1 MPGPFIT
8 ALRLAALVAGLSVLS
23 VPSALA
29 ERYAL
34 LVGVSAYP
42 ALRQAGLG
50 DKDLRGPRNDVRLL
64 ADALRPHGFA
74 PGNVTILADG
84 VSAQAPTRAAILAAF
99 DRAVD
104 RLQPGDVLFVHFA
117 GHGAQQPERVPGQ
130 EPDGL
135 DEIFLP
141 ADTGKWDERTGTVV
155 NAITDDE
162 IGERLLRAAAKGA
175 STWSVFDSCHAG
187 SLTRGTL
194 TARGLTSRELG
205 IPALPRRAPP
215 ADVPAGL
222 RKASVSVPAQAP
234 AVGFFAAGARATTTE
249 FRPRPLGEVYGL
261 FTYVLVEGLRSH
273 PGITYRQLAEFV
285 QQRYGALAM
294 GDGGTPEF
302 EGDLDAPLFGDAS
315 VPRLRQWPVTV
326 EGGTAWVEAGQ
337 LSLFGEGARFVVVV
351 DPRAPDTDA
360 IAHARAADV
369 AATRARLAFVTE
381 DGRSAATPPKLG
393 PGVYARLK
401 DPNPSFEV
409 RVTVRPGLDSAERA
423 IPVRPEISAHLE
435 QLKSA
440 AGPGPRVQWVP
451 PSEEA
456 DVELVVADTRVFL
469 KPRAAPLVPDGAEA
483 TPSVAMPGSGAS
495 AASLDAFRDALQREL
510 RRVAKTVN
518 LLRVA
523 NQHLPDPD
531 DKLRVWV
538 VVRER
543 RTGRIV
549 TLNPS
554 DLPRLTAGDEMY
566 LFAENGARHGADL
579 TVLAIDARSRMQVV
593 FPSASTPDNHLPAF
607 TARRQLGEGFEI
619 TDETP
624 GIERLV
630 ILASRRLPGSGGQRS
645 DFRYLA
651 EDEVRSSRT
660 RGLDAED
667 DDLLARAMGGAPSD
681 LTRGVSSRPRDLSV
695 QVYGWRT
702 TRAPNLPTAP
712 PDRPPP

>member
-1 MPGPFIT
+1 MLWGF
-8 ALRLAALVAGLSVLS
+8 A
-23 VPSALA
+23 VPYALA

-64 ADALRPHGFA
+64 ADALRPHGFV

-84 VSAQAPTRAAILAAF
+84 VSAQAPTRVAILAAF

-141 ADTGKWDERTGTVV
+141 ADAGKWDERTGTVV

-194 TARGLTSRELG
+194 AARGLTARELG
-205 IPALPRRAPP
+205 IPALPRRTAP
-215 ADVPAGL
+215 ADAPAGL

-315 VPRLRQWPVTV
+315 VPRLRQWPVTT

-337 LSLFGEGARFVVVV
+337 LSLFGEGARFALVA
-351 DPRAPDTDA
+351 DPRAPDADA
-360 IAHARAADV
+360 VAHARAVDV
-369 AATRARLAFVTE
+369 TATRARLAFVTD
-381 DGRSAATPPKLG
+381 DGRSAAAPPKLG
-393 PGVYARLK
+393 PGVYARLR

-409 RVTVRPGLDSAERA
+409 RVTVRSGVDGAGRA
-423 IPVRPEISAHLE
+423 IPMRPDIASR
-435 QLKSA
+435 LKELQSETA
-440 AGPGPRVQWVP
+440 GPRVQWVSP
-451 PSEEA
+451 TDEA
-456 DVELVVADTRVFL
+456 DVELVVTAARVFL
-469 KPRAAPLVPDGAEA
+469 KPRGAPLIPEGADA
-483 TPSVAMPGSGAS
+483 TVSVAMPGQGAN
-495 AASLDAFRDALQREL
+495 AAALDAFRDALQREL

-538 VVRER
+538 VVREQ

-554 DLPRLTAGDEMY
+554 DLPQLAAGDEMY

-579 TVLAIDARSRMQVV
+579 TILAVDARSRMQVV
-593 FPSASTPDNHLPAF
+593 FPSASAPDNHLPAF
-607 TARRQLGEGFEI
+607 TVRRQLGDGFEI

-624 GIERLV
+624 GLERLV
-630 ILASRRLPGSGGQRS
+630 ILASRRLPGSGGQRA

-651 EDEVRSSRT
+651 EDEVRTART
-660 RGLDAED
+660 RSLEAED
-667 DDLLARAMGGAPSD
+667 DDLLGRAMGGAPPD
-681 LTRGVSSRPRDLSV
+681 LTRGVSSRPRDLSI

-702 TRAPNLPTAP
+702 TRAPKLPTAP
-712 PDRPPP
+712 PDRPSP

>member
-1 MPGPFIT
+1 MPGSAFS
-8 ALRLAALVAGLSVLS
+8 ALRRVAFAAALSVLPVS
-23 VPSALA
+23 SALA

-74 PGNVTILADG
+74 SGNVTILADG
-84 VSAQAPTRAAILAAF
+84 VSAQTPTRAAILAAF

-104 RLQPGDVLFVHFA
+104 RLQSGDVLFVHFA

-141 ADTGKWDERTGTVV
+141 ADAGRWDERTGTVV

-162 IGERLLRAAAKGA
+162 IAERLQRAAARGA

-187 SLTRGTL
+187 SLTRGAL
-194 TARGLTSRELG
+194 TARGLTARELG
-205 IPALPRRAPP
+205 IPTLPRRTAP
-215 ADVPAGL
+215 ADLASGL
-222 RKASVSVPAQAP
+222 RKASVGMPAQAP

-294 GDGGTPEF
+294 SDAGTPEF
-302 EGDLDAPLFGDAS
+302 EGDLDAPLFGDAT
-315 VPRLRQWPVTV
+315 VPRLRQWPVTM
-326 EGGTAWVEAGQ
+326 EGGAMWVEAGT
-337 LSLFGEGARFVVVV
+337 LSLFGEGARFALFA

-360 IAHARAADV
+360 IAHARAVDV
-369 AATRARLAFVTE
+369 AAARARLVLETA
-381 DGRSAATPPKLG
+381 DGRPATALPK
-393 PGVYARLK
+393 PGAGLYGRLR

-409 RVTVRPGLDSAERA
+409 RVTVRPGSDAAGRA
-423 IPVRPEISAHLE
+423 IAVRPDVASR
-435 QLKSA
+435 LKSLQAA
-440 AGPGPRVQWVP
+440 AGAGPRVQWVP
-451 PSEEA
+451 PTEDA
-456 DVELVVADTRVFL
+456 DVELVVTDTRVFL
-469 KPRAAPLVPDGAEA
+469 KPRAAPLVAEGADA
-483 TPSVAMPGSGAS
+483 TLSVAFPGPGAT
-495 AASLDAFRDALQREL
+495 AVALDAFGETLQREL
-510 RRVAKTVN
+510 RRVAKTVT

-538 VVRER
+538 VVREQ
-543 RTGRIV
+543 RTGKIV

-554 DLPRLTAGDEMY
+554 DLPQLAAGDEMY

-579 TVLAIDARSRMQVV
+579 TILAVDARSRMQVV
-593 FPSASTPDNHLPAF
+593 FPSASAPDNHLPAF
-607 TARRQLGEGFEI
+607 TARRQLGDGLEI
-619 TDETP
+619 TDDTP
-624 GIERLV
+624 GLERLV
-630 ILASRRLPGSGGQRS
+630 ILASRRLPGSGGQRA

-651 EDEVRSSRT
+651 EDDVRSSRT
-660 RGLDAED
+660 RSLDSDEG
-667 DDLLARAMGGAPSD
+667 DDLLSRAMGGAPPD
-681 LTRGVSSRPRDLSV
+681 ITRGVSSRQRDLSIR
-695 QVYGWRT
+695 VYGWRT
-702 TRAPNLPTAP
+702 TRDP
-712 PDRPPP
+712 

>member
-1 MPGPFIT
+1 MPGSAFS
-8 ALRLAALVAGLSVLS
+8 ALCRVAFAAALSVLPVS
-23 VPSALA
+23 SALA

-74 PGNVTILADG
+74 PGHVTILADG
-84 VSAQAPTRAAILAAF
+84 VSSQAPTRAAILAAF

-117 GHGAQQPERVPGQ
+117 GHGAQQPERVAGQ

-141 ADTGKWDERTGTVV
+141 ADAGKWDERTGTVV

-162 IGERLLRAAAKGA
+162 IAERLQRAAAMGA

-194 TARGLTSRELG
+194 TARGLTARELG
-205 IPALPRRAPP
+205 IPALPGRNAP
-215 ADVPAGL
+215 ADLTIGL

-294 GDGGTPEF
+294 ADGGTPEF
-302 EGDLDAPLFGDAS
+302 EGDLDAPLFGDAT
-315 VPRLRQWPVTV
+315 VPRLRQWPVTM
-326 EGGTAWVEAGQ
+326 EGGAMWVEAGT
-337 LSLFGEGARFVVVV
+337 LSLFGEGARFAVVA
-351 DPRAPDTDA
+351 DPRAPDADA
-360 IAHARAADV
+360 VAQARAV
-369 AATRARLAFVTE
+369 EVTATRARLEFVTS
-381 DGRSAATPPKLG
+381 DGGPAAAPPKLG
-393 PGVYARLK
+393 TGVYARLR

-409 RVTVRPGLDSAERA
+409 RVTVRPGLDAGGRA
-423 IPVRPEISAHLE
+423 IAVRPDVAAR
-435 QLKSA
+435 LKALQAA
-440 AGPGPRVQWVP
+440 AGFGPRVQWVP
-451 PSEEA
+451 PTEDA

-469 KPRAAPLVPDGAEA
+469 KPRAAPLVTEGADA
-483 TPSVAMPGSGAS
+483 TLSVAVPGPGAT
-495 AASLDAFRDALQREL
+495 AVALDAFGETLQREL

-538 VVRER
+538 VVREQ
-543 RTGRIV
+543 RTGKIV
-549 TLNPS
+549 MLNPS
-554 DLPRLTAGDEMY
+554 DLRQLAAGDEMY

-579 TVLAIDARSRMQVV
+579 TILAVDARSRMQVV
-593 FPSASTPDNHLPAF
+593 FPSATTPDNHLPAF
-607 TARRQLGEGFEI
+607 TARRQLGDGFEI
-619 TDETP
+619 TDDTP
-624 GIERLV
+624 GLERLV
-630 ILASRRLPGSGGQRS
+630 ILASRRLPGSSGQRA

-651 EDEVRSSRT
+651 EDDVRSGRT
-660 RGLDAED
+660 RSLDSD
-667 DDLLARAMGGAPSD
+667 DGDDLLSRAMGGAPPD
-681 LTRGVSSRPRDLSV
+681 LTRGVSSRPRDLSI

-702 TRAPNLPTAP
+702 TRS
-712 PDRPPP
+712 R